1 MLKEYFNNYF
11 GKIVRVSVNDG
22 RVLVGE
28 FETIDRPYD
37 NGYDEWSIGIAISDT
52 CIEEV
57 LESEIKSIEEVT
69 E

>member
-11 GKIVRVSVNDG
+11 GKIVRVSVKDG
-22 RVLVGE
+22 RTLVGK

-37 NGYDEWSIGIAISDT
+37 NGYNEWSIGIAISDI